1 MELVL
6 IVTAAGLI
14 GTALRYLL
22 PGRDRHG
29 LALMPAA
36 GVIIGSL
43 AWTLAVWVGLEPGSV
58 WPWILSLGLTLAGTV
73 AIGILVPK
81 RRDEADQ
88 KRWELLTA
96 AS

>member
-6 IVTAAGLI
+6 VVTAAGLI
-14 GTALRYLL
+14 GAALRYIV

-43 AWTLAVWVGLEPGSV
+43 TWTLGIWVGLEPGSV
-58 WPWILSLGLTLAGTV
+58 WPWILSLGLALAGTA
-73 AIGILVPK
+73 AIGVQLPK
-81 RRDEADQ
+81 RRDEADRE
-88 KRWELLTA
+88 RWETLT
-96 AS
+96 SPS

>member
-14 GTALRYLL
+14 GTALRYIL

-43 AWTLAVWVGLEPGSV
+43 LWALAIWVGLEAASP
-58 WPWILSLGLTLAGTV
+58 WPWLLSLGLTFVLVGAL
-73 AIGILVPK
+73 GIWLP
-81 RRDEADQ
+81 RTRDAADQ
-88 KRWELLTA
+88 ARLAELTKP
-96 AS
+96 